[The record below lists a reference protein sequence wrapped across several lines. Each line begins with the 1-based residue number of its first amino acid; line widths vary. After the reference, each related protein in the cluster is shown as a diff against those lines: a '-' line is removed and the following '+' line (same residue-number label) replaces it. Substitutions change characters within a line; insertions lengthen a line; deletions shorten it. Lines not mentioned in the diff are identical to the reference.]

1 MNLMKKVK
9 EYFLYVKNKIVLY
22 VKKICIYLY
31 IKYKCHIKI
40 QQIQVYILKQ
50 SDDVL

>member
-9 EYFLYVKNKIVLY
+9 GYFLYVKNKIFLY
-22 VKKICIYLY
+22 VKKFCIYLY
-31 IKYKCHIKI
+31 IEDKYHIKI

-50 SDDVL
+50 IDGVL